1 MDKKT
6 DKQGMLFIEN
16 RLKNQFLRRKR
27 SKFTL
32 IFVDIDHFKKFNDN
46 YGHFCGDY
54 VLSEV
59 GTFMKK
65 TYARKM

>member
-1 MDKKT
+1 MQKLLE
-6 DKQGMLFIEN
+6 QQAVMF
-16 RLKNQFLRRKR
+16 RRNR

-65 TYARKM
+65 TYARKML